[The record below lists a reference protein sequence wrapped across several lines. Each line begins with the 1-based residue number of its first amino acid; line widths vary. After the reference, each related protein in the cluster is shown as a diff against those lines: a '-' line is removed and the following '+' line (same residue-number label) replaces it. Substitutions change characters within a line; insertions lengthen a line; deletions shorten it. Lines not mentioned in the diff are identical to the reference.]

1 MARAFANPAHRRPF
15 LLGSFFRG
23 LSFALIGFFA
33 FSSAPDSVQGQ
44 PVQPTEYQVK
54 AAYLFNFG
62 KFVTWPEEV
71 RKQRQ
76 TFQLCVLGPDP
87 FGSVLDDTIRG
98 EKLDGK
104 TVAARRLSS
113 AVESASC
120 AIVFIST
127 AEQHRLSF
135 LIPLLQ
141 RQHVLTVS
149 DIPHFVDHG
158 GDIGFVATG
167 GRIRFEVNQSAAEEA
182 GLSLSSELLKVATS
196 VRKGGK

>member
-23 LSFALIGFFA
+23 LSLALLCLLA
-33 FSSAPDSVQGQ
+33 FIAAGSTTAGQ
-44 PVQPTEYQVK
+44 PAPPTEYQVE

-98 EKLDGK
+98 EKLNGK

-120 AIVFIST
+120 AIVFIS
-127 AEQHRLSF
+127 APEQRRLSF

-158 GDIGFVATG
+158 GDIGFIATG